1 MYSMDLQLVICKY
14 QYKCIIYFSFL
25 RKINTVFPSRI
36 PLSLP
41 LSLSLSLSPFLLLFF
56 VILLYTQKFS
66 LLEFY
71 QALVLAEPHKF
82 VCVYW
87 SFLAIASHRSRT
99 KFHVSYKYHFSYH
112 VMAVCQCPCFLESYT
127 NEHAISIK
135 GQQLK

>member
-1 MYSMDLQLVICKY
+1 MHSIDLRLVICKY

-36 PLSLP
+36 PLSL
-41 LSLSLSLSPFLLLFF
+41 SLSLSQFLLLFF

-82 VCVYW
+82 LCGLIFCSYLHLIDLGQSVMFPTSIISVIMSWQC
-87 SFLAIASHRSRT
+87 ASV
-99 KFHVSYKYHFSYH
+99 HVS
-112 VMAVCQCPCFLESYT
+112 
-127 NEHAISIK
+127 
-135 GQQLK
+135 

>member
-1 MYSMDLQLVICKY
+1 MDLQLVICKY

-25 RKINTVFPSRI
+25 RKFNTVFPSRI

-41 LSLSLSLSPFLLLFF
+41 LSLSLSPFLLLFF

-82 VCVYW
+82 VCVY
-87 SFLAIASHRSRT
+87 
-99 KFHVSYKYHFSYH
+99 
-112 VMAVCQCPCFLESYT
+112 
-127 NEHAISIK
+127 
-135 GQQLK
+135 